1 MEYETIKTD
10 VYSWNR
16 VHSQECYSS
25 QYSDPWYLDSMDN
38 ECDCEYQFCLVAE
51 AYKCAI
57 DEDQYIT
64 VPGNTIDAIGDR
76 WSWLSD
82 GHRTDIE
89 ALECAITDIVP
100 GIVIGT
106 HISSMC
112 LNNVA
117 NGEWALSD
125 IFTENCQ

>member
-1 MEYETIKTD
+1 MEYQTVTTD

-16 VHSQECYSS
+16 VHSQECYGQ
-25 QYSDPWYLDSMDN
+25 QYSDPWYLDTIDGD
-38 ECDCEYQFCLVAE
+38 CDCEMQFGLVASD
-51 AYKCAI
+51 YKCAI
-57 DEDQYIT
+57 DSDQYIT
-64 VPGNTIDAIGDR
+64 VPVNTIDAIGDR

-82 GHRTDIE
+82 GHMRDDQ
-89 ALECAITDIVP
+89 ALSQAITDIMP
-100 GIVIGT
+100 GIVIGD

-125 IFTENCQ
+125 IFTESDQ